1 MRQST
6 GRSEIE
12 RFHCQLVSWKD
23 IELWSKD
30 VAKKVEDYAP
40 DVIIGLTRGGWVPAR
55 ILCDFLVEK
64 NLCSIKTEHWGI
76 TAKKDSKA
84 RLAQGLNVNVRGKK
98 VLLMDDITDTGM
110 SMELALSHVAGK
122 MPGAMKSATL
132 LHIEGARIE
141 PDYYSVFVPK
151 EKWTWFVFPWN
162 LNEDLC
168 TLIPKT
174 LYEPKELSSISA
186 SLFDQFDIKPRK
198 DRVKMALRSL
208 ESKGRINHNE
218 GLFSLSCSPD

>member
-1 MRQST
+1 MRQSA

-55 ILCDFLVEK
+55 LLCDFLVEK

-76 TAKKDSKA
+76 TARKDSKA

-151 EKWTWFVFPWN
+151 EKWTWFVFHG
-162 LNEDLC
+162 
-168 TLIPKT
+168 T
-174 LYEPKELSSISA
+174 
-186 SLFDQFDIKPRK
+186 
-198 DRVKMALRSL
+198 
-208 ESKGRINHNE
+208 
-218 GLFSLSCSPD
+218 